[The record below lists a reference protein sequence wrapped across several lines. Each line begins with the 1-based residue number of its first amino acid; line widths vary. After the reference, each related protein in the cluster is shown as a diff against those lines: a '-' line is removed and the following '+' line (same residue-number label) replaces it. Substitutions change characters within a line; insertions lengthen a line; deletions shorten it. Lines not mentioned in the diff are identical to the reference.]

1 MIYRVIPTYTH
12 KNVCLYARKGYY
24 RKNKNSVDM
33 KKNIANIVKH
43 ADVSEKMIERYL
55 CDSIKQMGGVCL
67 KYSNAGMVGY
77 PDRICLLSGGVV
89 FWVEL
94 KSKDGRLNE
103 VQKIR
108 IRQLRGMGHTVN
120 VCRSKEDVDEVLEPY
135 KCRDL

>member
-1 MIYRVIPTYTH
+1 MRVKAIIGKT
-12 KNVCLYARKGYY
+12 
-24 RKNKNSVDM
+24 KNSVDM

-55 CDSIKQMGGVCL
+55 CDSVKQMDGVCL
-67 KYSNAGMVGY
+67 QYSNAGMVGY

-103 VQKIR
+103 AQKIR

>member
-1 MIYRVIPTYTH
+1 MHVRGIIEKY
-12 KNVCLYARKGYY
+12 
-24 RKNKNSVDM
+24 KNSVDM

-43 ADVSEKMIERYL
+43 AAVSEKMIERYL
-55 CDSIKQMGGVCL
+55 CDSVKQMGGVCL

-108 IRQLRGMGHTVN
+108 IRQLRSMGHTVN
-120 VCRSKEDVDEVLEPY
+120 VCRSKEDVDEILEPY
-135 KCRDL
+135 KCRNL

>member
-1 MIYRVIPTYTH
+1 MRVKDIIGKT
-12 KNVCLYARKGYY
+12 
-24 RKNKNSVDM
+24 KNSVDM
-33 KKNIANIVKH
+33 KKNTANIVKH

-103 VQKIR
+103 AQKIR

>member
-1 MIYRVIPTYTH
+1 MRV
-12 KNVCLYARKGYY
+12 KGIIEKY
-24 RKNKNSVDM
+24 KNSVDM

-43 ADVSEKMIERYL
+43 AAVSEKMIERYL
-55 CDSIKQMGGVCL
+55 CDSVKQMGGVCL

-108 IRQLRGMGHTVN
+108 IRQLRSMGHTVN
-120 VCRSKEDVDEVLEPY
+120 VCRSKEDVDEILEPY
-135 KCRDL
+135 KCHDL

>member
-1 MIYRVIPTYTH
+1 MRVRDIIGKY
-12 KNVCLYARKGYY
+12 
-24 RKNKNSVDM
+24 KNSVYM

-55 CDSIKQMGGVCL
+55 CDSVKQMGGVCL

-108 IRQLRGMGHTVN
+108 IRQLRSMGHTVN
-120 VCRSKEDVDEVLEPY
+120 VCRSKEDVDKVLEPY

>member
-1 MIYRVIPTYTH
+1 MRVKDIIGKT
-12 KNVCLYARKGYY
+12 
-24 RKNKNSVDM
+24 KNSVDM

-55 CDSIKQMGGVCL
+55 CDSIKQMCGVCL

>member
-1 MIYRVIPTYTH
+1 MRVKDIIGKT
-12 KNVCLYARKGYY
+12 
-24 RKNKNSVDM
+24 KNSVDM

-55 CDSIKQMGGVCL
+55 CDSVKQMGGVCL

-103 VQKIR
+103 AQKIR

>member
-1 MIYRVIPTYTH
+1 MRV
-12 KNVCLYARKGYY
+12 KGIIEKY
-24 RKNKNSVDM
+24 KNSVDM

-43 ADVSEKMIERYL
+43 AAVSEKMIERYL

-108 IRQLRGMGHTVN
+108 IRQLRSMGHTVN

-135 KCRDL
+135 KRRDL

>member
-1 MIYRVIPTYTH
+1 
-12 KNVCLYARKGYY
+12 
-24 RKNKNSVDM
+24 M

-55 CDSIKQMGGVCL
+55 CDSVKQMGGVCL

-103 VQKIR
+103 AQKIR
-108 IRQLRGMGHTVN
+108 IRQLRGMGQRVY
-120 VCRSKEDVDEVLEPY
+120 VADSRDKVDEIINDWRKSYEN
-135 KCRDL
+135 KM

>member
-1 MIYRVIPTYTH
+1 MRVKDIIGKT
-12 KNVCLYARKGYY
+12 
-24 RKNKNSVDM
+24 KNSVDM

-103 VQKIR
+103 AQKIR

-135 KCRDL
+135 KTVSHENKM

>member
-1 MIYRVIPTYTH
+1 MRVKDIIGKT
-12 KNVCLYARKGYY
+12 
-24 RKNKNSVDM
+24 KNSVDM

-55 CDSIKQMGGVCL
+55 CDSVKQMGGVCL

-103 VQKIR
+103 AQKIR

-135 KCRDL
+135 KTCKP